1 MNKWGKENEH
11 SSRGK
16 RNRKDL
22 FKNRKEASLTGT
34 SRVRR
39 MVQNKTGDREKPV
52 YSGPFQYAFYSK
64 IS

>member
-1 MNKWGKENEH
+1 MNILAEGK
-11 SSRGK
+11 G
-16 RNRKDL
+16 KDL